1 MYNGVGV
8 GLDDECE
15 GILKRYK
22 GQRFSRVPLRDK
34 VAFMAGEVPV
44 YSVLNTA
51 LIIYRKR
58 SNMRRAFVIFLAICL
73 IAFSLDSSFVYSP
86 AAWDPGGGELAH
98 VPEQRLLIELMCTRI
113 DLQCFYDE
121 ILDHDC
127 FYQIL
132 HILC

>member
-44 YSVLNTA
+44 YCVLNTA

-58 SNMRRAFVIFLAICL
+58 SNMRHAFVIFLAICFM
-73 IAFSLDSSFVYSP
+73 AFSLDSRFVYSP
-86 AAWDPGGGELAH
+86 RPGTLWDLYFQEFTAVNHFP
-98 VPEQRLLIELMCTRI
+98 CTKS
-113 DLQCFYDE
+113 
-121 ILDHDC
+121 
-127 FYQIL
+127 
-132 HILC
+132 